1 MNALTPT
8 TIHAVAKWFDPARGY
23 GFVTAPGIFGDIL
36 LHKHQLDAAGRST
49 IAPGAAMTVEIRHA
63 PRGVQVDRI
72 ISIDAEAPVEA
83 PVAARVKWFNA
94 AKGYGFVQLL
104 GEPGD
109 VVIGRDTLR
118 AAGRDGVEPGEAL
131 AVVIG
136 RGDRGPVVEV
146 VGEWV

>member
-36 LHKHQLDAAGRST
+36 LHKHQLDAAGRSA
-49 IAPGAAMTVEIRHA
+49 IAPGAAMTVEVRHV

-83 PVAARVKWFNA
+83 PVAARVKWFDA

-104 GEPGD
+104 SEPGD
-109 VVIGRDTLR
+109 VFIGRDTLR
-118 AAGRDGVEPGEAL
+118 AAGRDGAAPGEAP
-131 AVVIG
+131 AVVVG
-136 RGDRGPVVEV
+136 CGDRGPVVEA